1 MSLQLGETFSGF
13 KIQRPLQWVLRT
25 HSLPC
30 RRSQGFVRRSWPY
43 ATLLPTK
50 EKERSVTTLKT
61 AVWQTI
67 LPHKHLLIWVAKF
80 LSHCLQNQQE
90 LACRLSEKQS
100 ALLKSRCWQTH
111 NTYKLGRAW
120 YLTKEFSFGQDDKR
134 WRLVYLSCFVK
145 AGLDVI
151 CS

>member
-1 MSLQLGETFSGF
+1 MMSLQLGETFSGF

-30 RRSQGFVRRSWPY
+30 RRSQGFVRRSWTY

-67 LPHKHLLIWVAKF
+67 RPHKHLLIWVAKF

-100 ALLKSRCWQTH
+100 ALLKSRYWQTKH
-111 NTYKLGRAW
+111 IIPTSSVEHDTWPKSLASDKTIKVGVW
-120 YLTKEFSFGQDDKR
+120 YISLA
-134 WRLVYLSCFVK
+134 L
-145 AGLDVI
+145 
-151 CS
+151 